1 MLFLVLIISIIL
13 SLTPWS
19 PTIEKF
25 LLMKR
30 KYISLFF
37 LVISA
42 LSLLLIFDQ
51 TWVKDSWEQ
60 TIATLWFLLF
70 LPICARVFSLGIPAK
85 WMMYRKEIG
94 ILMGTLALVH
104 SSQYFLW
111 TWGFTQI
118 FGRDFWIM
126 DGSFRFLGAW
136 FIALVIS
143 TLLLMT
149 SNGWAVN
156 IMWMK
161 YWKLLHRSVYV
172 LVLFA
177 VIHVVLLTWEMTGF
191 IILGVYLIGK
201 ILEWRWIVL
210 RKAPRKNPA

>member
-19 PTIEKF
+19 PAIEKF

-37 LVISA
+37 LFIA
-42 LSLLLIFDQ
+42 FASLFLVLDQ

-60 TIATLWFLLF
+60 AIATLWFLLF
-70 LPICARVFSLGIPAK
+70 LPICARVFSLWIPAK

-126 DGSFRFLGAW
+126 DGSFTFLGAW

-149 SNGWAVN
+149 SNTWAVN

-161 YWKLLHRSVYV
+161 YWKLLHRSAYI

-177 VIHVVLLTWEMTGF
+177 VIHVVLLTWEWTWFM
-191 IILGVYLIGK
+191 ILWVYIVGK
-201 ILEWRWIVL
+201 ILEWKWVVL